1 MFFGEY
7 SSHSETKSVSISF
20 LNACSN
26 PRRIPPMPANKSILL
41 YLDILNPHNYFIIFE
56 PKNFHTS
63 LLFESKNHPISEVI
77 IFLFTFQL
85 LRNFVP
91 LIKFDG
97 NTEPV
102 MVNIQGSDTNQ
113 MAEQKR
119 FELLLGY
126 KPTDGFQDRS
136 LEPLGYC
143 SILFQTI

>member
-113 MAEQKR
+113 MAERER
-119 FELLLGY
+119 FELSH
-126 KPTDGFQDRS
+126 GFAR
-136 LEPLGYC
+136 L
-143 SILFQTI
+143 